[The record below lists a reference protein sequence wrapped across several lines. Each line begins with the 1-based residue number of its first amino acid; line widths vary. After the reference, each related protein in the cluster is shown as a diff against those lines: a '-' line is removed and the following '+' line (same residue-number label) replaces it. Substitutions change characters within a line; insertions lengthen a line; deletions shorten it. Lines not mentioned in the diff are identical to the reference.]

1 MKLYVNVT
9 KKVFAEKLRHPS
21 SQNFPLSK
29 ISETSNGLPGEL
41 FLRNENFSKV
51 FVIPQFIVQHHVL
64 HPTSAQEQNFI
75 GIPNQLPLEFSW
87 KGVQKAS
94 YIFW

>member
-51 FVIPQFIVQHHVL
+51 FCDTSIYSTTSCFASNICAGTEL
-64 HPTSAQEQNFI
+64 YRSTKPTPS
-75 GIPNQLPLEFSW
+75 
-87 KGVQKAS
+87 
-94 YIFW
+94 